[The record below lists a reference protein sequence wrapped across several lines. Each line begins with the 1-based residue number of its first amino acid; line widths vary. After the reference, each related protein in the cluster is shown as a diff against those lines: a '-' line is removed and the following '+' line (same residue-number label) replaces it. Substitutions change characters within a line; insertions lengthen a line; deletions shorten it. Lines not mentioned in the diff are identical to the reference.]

1 MRRSGII
8 WGAILLLAGLLLLL
22 ENLGLLPFPN
32 ISVWQLLVPLA
43 FIGVG
48 VWILLGS
55 RFQDGGTTTTL
66 DLPLEQATEAEI
78 RVDYGA
84 GELRIDGGSSA
95 LADGTFEGGVE
106 HEVRHHDGRALLRL
120 RSPSPVTWVWPWSW
134 GPGMR
139 RRWHLRLTERIPMSL
154 SVHSGASDCHLDL
167 ERLKVTRLRIES
179 GASSLNVILPARAG
193 HTEVRVSTGAASL
206 SMRVPEGVAA
216 RIRVDS
222 ALSSTDVDRSRFPR
236 EGGVYRSPGY
246 DSAANRLDIK
256 IDTGVGS
263 ISVR

>member
-32 ISVWQLLVPLA
+32 ISVWQLLLPLA
-43 FIGVG
+43 FIGLG
-48 VWILLGS
+48 VWVLLGS
-55 RFQDGGTTTTL
+55 RFQGRGETTTL

-84 GELRIDGGSSA
+84 GELRIGGGSAS

-106 HEVRHHDGRALLRL
+106 HEVQHRDGRAILRL
-120 RSPSPVTWVWPWSW
+120 RSPSVVIWPWGW
-134 GPGMR
+134 GPGVR
-139 RRWHLRLTERIPMSL
+139 RHWQLRLNERIPIAL
-154 SVHSGASDCHLDL
+154 SVHSGASDCRMDL
-167 ERLKVTRLRIES
+167 ERLKITRLRIES
-179 GASSLNVILPARAG
+179 GASSLDVTLPARAG
-193 HTEVRVSTGAASL
+193 HTEARVSTGAASL

-216 RIRVDS
+216 LIRVDS
-222 ALSSTDVDRSRFPR
+222 ALSSTDVDRRRFPR

-246 DSAANRLDIK
+246 DTAENRVDIR

-263 ISVR
+263 ISIR